1 MSLRKSTVSKI
12 IFALASGAVIGI
24 AGLSGSY
31 VVPLDNEVIQ
41 YATRPVDDPITRLKK
56 RIASGDVKLTYEDG
70 MGYLRSVLKAL
81 DIPVESQVMVFTKT
95 SFQAPRINPR
105 MPRALYFND
114 QVSVGFVRGG
124 DVLEIASHDPKQG
137 VIFYTIDQEPNRAKI
152 ERNDT
157 CLQCHHSGGTLGVPG
172 LFVSSVY
179 PDSSGMP
186 LFQNGTF
193 VVNQNRA
200 FAERWGGWYVTGTHG
215 KQTHRGNAV
224 VRDKSRPDQ
233 LETEGTQNRTD
244 LTRFFD
250 TGAYL
255 SSHSDI
261 AALMVLEH
269 QTHMTNLIT
278 RVGFEA
284 RMAVHSSQVINKALG
299 EPVDKL
305 SESTVRRINNASE
318 ELLEYLLFAEEASI
332 TEPIRGTSGF
342 AEVFAKAGPRNKN
355 GRSLRDL
362 DMTSRLFRYPCS
374 YMIYSEAFDS
384 MPTEARERILR
395 RLWEVLHGDNKNPAF
410 KRLTPKDRQA
420 ILEILTETKD
430 NLPAWWTAKPQS
442 ITTG

>member
-1 MSLRKSTVSKI
+1 M
-12 IFALASGAVIGI
+12 AI

-41 YATRPVDDPITRLKK
+41 YATRPIDDPVTRLKK
-56 RIASGDVKLTYEDG
+56 KISSGEVKLTFEDG
-70 MGYLRSVLKAL
+70 FGYLRSVLKAL

-114 QVSVGFVRGG
+114 RASVGFVRGG

-137 VIFYTIDQEPNRAKI
+137 VIFYTIDQEPNRPKI

-224 VRDKSRPDQ
+224 VRDKNRPDQ
-233 LETEGTQNRTD
+233 LDTEGTQNQTD
-244 LTRFFD
+244 LNRFFD

-255 SSHSDI
+255 SPHSDI
-261 AALMVLEH
+261 VALMVLEH

-299 EPVDKL
+299 EPVDQAQRIDGAPYQQR
-305 SESTVRRINNASE
+305 VRRTTRIHA
-318 ELLEYLLFAEEASI
+318 LLRRSIDHGTDSWNIRICGSIRKGRTARQKWPVPARSRYDEPFVPLSLQLHDLLGSVRQYAHRS
-332 TEPIRGTSGF
+332 
-342 AEVFAKAGPRNKN
+342 AGPNPEATLGGVER
-355 GRSLRDL
+355 RRQE
-362 DMTSRLFRYPCS
+362 PCFQAP
-374 YMIYSEAFDS
+374 Y
-384 MPTEARERILR
+384 TERPAS
-395 RLWEVLHGDNKNPAF
+395 HPGDPDGNQ
-410 KRLTPKDRQA
+410 R
-420 ILEILTETKD
+420 
-430 NLPAWWTAKPQS
+430 
-442 ITTG
+442 